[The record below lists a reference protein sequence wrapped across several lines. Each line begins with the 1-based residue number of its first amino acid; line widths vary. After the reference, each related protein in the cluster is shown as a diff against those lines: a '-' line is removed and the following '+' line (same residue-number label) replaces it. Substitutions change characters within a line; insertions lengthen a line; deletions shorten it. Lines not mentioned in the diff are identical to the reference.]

1 MDWSNHV
8 TYKYND
14 AVDFTMD
21 IGHIIF
27 IYATMTLWILT
38 TYYSLVWTM
47 TTGEPYGDFTL
58 LYWVTHF
65 DYRFHEINFVCL
77 I

>member
-14 AVDFTMD
+14 AVYFTMD
-21 IGHIIF
+21 IGYIIF

-47 TTGEPYGDFTL
+47 TTGEPYGDFT
-58 LYWVTHF
+58 
-65 DYRFHEINFVCL
+65 
-77 I
+77 